1 MIHPSKSSP
10 MRADLLEAQAC
21 VDWPMSRL
29 DDLSKRLEEWLARSV
44 TIELKELPPPAESN
58 LIVATEN
65 ELLPLHF
72 QAEVGAYI
80 NSIRSS
86 LDVLAVVLVNRHN
99 SSIREDRVFFPIAK
113 SKEEFDR
120 PCGGAQKFLEGLP
133 TLERQLV
140 EHLKPYQGGNP
151 ALWALHHLDIVRK
164 HRRLLNARL
173 RPIHMSLQ
181 GTLAEGDF
189 TPLGGE
195 GSIQVGAETVLG
207 MLKKDAP
214 PLAVHTRFYVG
225 IDEEGF
231 AAPKPAIAVLV
242 ELANAAT
249 YTIEL
254 FDGA

>member
-1 MIHPSKSSP
+1 
-10 MRADLLEAQAC
+10 MRPDLLEAQAC
-21 VDWPMSRL
+21 IDWPTSQIG
-29 DDLSKRLEEWLARSV
+29 DLSKRLEEWLARGV
-44 TIELKELPPPAESN
+44 TIEIKELPPPAESN
-58 LIVATEN
+58 LLIAVEN

-86 LDVLAVVLVNRHN
+86 LDVLAMVLVKRHN
-99 SSIREDRVFFPIAK
+99 LQIREDRVFFPIAR
-113 SKEEFDR
+113 SKEEFER
-120 PCGGAQKFLEGLP
+120 PGGAAQKFLEGLP
-133 TLERQLV
+133 ELERKLIN
-140 EHLKPYQGGNP
+140 HLQPYQGGNP

-173 RPIHMSLQ
+173 RPIHMSIQ

-207 MLKKDAP
+207 MLKRGVP

-231 AAPKPAIAVLV
+231 AARKPAEAALV
-242 ELANAAT
+242 QLVNAAT
-249 YTIEL
+249 YAIKL
-254 FDGA
+254 FDSA

>member
-1 MIHPSKSSP
+1 

-21 VDWPMSRL
+21 VDWPMSQL
-29 DDLSKRLEEWLARSV
+29 GDLSKRLEDWLTRGV
-44 TIELKELPPPAESN
+44 TIELKELPPPAKSN

-86 LDVLAVVLVNRHN
+86 LDVLAMVLVKRHN
-99 SSIREDRVFFPIAK
+99 LPIREDKVFFPIAK
-113 SKEEFDR
+113 SKEDFDR
-120 PCGGAQKFLEGLP
+120 AGGRAQNFFEGLP
-133 TLERQLV
+133 ELERKLIEDLQ
-140 EHLKPYQGGNP
+140 PYQGGNA
-151 ALWALHHLDIVRK
+151 ALWALHYLDIVRK

-173 RPIHMSLQ
+173 RPIHISLQ
-181 GTLAEGDF
+181 GRLDEGDF

-207 MLKKDAP
+207 MLKKGAP
-214 PLAVHTRFYVG
+214 RLAVHTRFYVG

-231 AAPKPAIAVLV
+231 AARKPAIAVLV
-242 ELANAAT
+242 ELINAAT
-249 YTIEL
+249 FTIAL

>member
-1 MIHPSKSSP
+1 MSQFG
-10 MRADLLEAQAC
+10 DLN
-21 VDWPMSRL
+21 
-29 DDLSKRLEEWLARSV
+29 KRLEEWLTRGV

-86 LDVLAVVLVNRHN
+86 LDVLAMVLVKRHN
-99 SSIREDRVFFPIAK
+99 LQIRESRVFFPIVK
-113 SKEEFDR
+113 SKEEFERTGSD
-120 PCGGAQKFLEGLP
+120 AQKFLEGLP
-133 TLERQLV
+133 KLERQLM
-140 EHLKPYQGGNP
+140 EHLKPYQGGND

-173 RPIHMSLQ
+173 RPIHMSIQ

-207 MLKKDAP
+207 MIKKGVP

-231 AAPKPAIAVLV
+231 AARKPATAVLV
-242 ELANAAT
+242 QLINAAT
-249 YTIEL
+249 YAIKL
-254 FDGA
+254 FDDS

>member
-1 MIHPSKSSP
+1 M
-10 MRADLLEAQAC
+10 
-21 VDWPMSRL
+21 
-29 DDLSKRLEEWLARSV
+29 
-44 TIELKELPPPAESN
+44 
-58 LIVATEN
+58 
-65 ELLPLHF
+65 LPLHF

-86 LDVLAVVLVNRHN
+86 LDVLAMVLVKRHN
-99 SSIREDRVFFPIAK
+99 LQIREDRVFFPIAR
-113 SKEEFDR
+113 SKGELER
-120 PCGGAQKFLEGLP
+120 SGGNAQKFLEGLP
-133 TLERQLV
+133 KFERQLMD
-140 EHLKPYQGGNP
+140 HLKPYQGGNE

-173 RPIHMSLQ
+173 RPIHMSIQ

-207 MLKKDAP
+207 MIKKGVP

-231 AAPKPAIAVLV
+231 AARKS
-242 ELANAAT
+242 
-249 YTIEL
+249 
-254 FDGA
+254 FR

>member
-1 MIHPSKSSP
+1 
-10 MRADLLEAQAC
+10 
-21 VDWPMSRL
+21 MSQL
-29 DDLSKRLEEWLARSV
+29 ADLSKRLEEWLSRGV
-44 TIELKELPPPAESN
+44 TIEIKGLPPPADSN
-58 LIVATEN
+58 LIIAMEN

-86 LDVLAVVLVNRHN
+86 LDVLAMVLVKRHN
-99 SSIREDRVFFPIAK
+99 LQIREDRVFFPIAR
-113 SKEEFDR
+113 SKEEFER
-120 PCGGAQKFLEGLP
+120 SGGNAQKFLEGLP
-133 TLERQLV
+133 KLERQLMN
-140 EHLKPYQGGNP
+140 HLKPHQGGNE

-173 RPIHMSLQ
+173 RPIHMSIQ

-207 MLKKDAP
+207 MIKKGVP

-231 AAPKPAIAVLV
+231 AARKPAEAVLAQ
-242 ELANAAT
+242 LISAAT
-249 YTIEL
+249 YAIKL

>member
-1 MIHPSKSSP
+1 
-10 MRADLLEAQAC
+10 MRPDLLEAQAC
-21 VDWPMSRL
+21 VDWPMSQL
-29 DDLSKRLEEWLARSV
+29 GDLSKRLEEWLARGV
-44 TIELKELPPPAESN
+44 TIEIKELPPPAVSN
-58 LIVATEN
+58 LITAVEN

-86 LDVLAVVLVNRHN
+86 LDVLAMVLVKRHN
-99 SSIREDRVFFPIAK
+99 LQIREDRVFFPIAR
-113 SKEEFDR
+113 SKEEFER
-120 PCGGAQKFLEGLP
+120 PGGAAQKFLEGLP
-133 TLERQLV
+133 ELERKLMN
-140 EHLKPYQGGNP
+140 HLQPYQGGNP

-173 RPIHMSLQ
+173 RPIHMSIQ

-207 MLKKDAP
+207 MIKKSVP
-214 PLAVHTRFYVG
+214 PIAVHTRFYVG

-231 AAPKPAIAVLV
+231 AARKPAEAVLAQLINV
-242 ELANAAT
+242 AT
-249 YTIEL
+249 YAIKL

>member
-1 MIHPSKSSP
+1 
-10 MRADLLEAQAC
+10 MRPDLLEAQAC
-21 VDWPMSRL
+21 VDWPMNQL
-29 DDLSKRLEEWLARSV
+29 GDLSKRLDEWLTRGV

-86 LDVLAVVLVNRHN
+86 LDVLAMVLVKRHN
-99 SSIREDRVFFPIAK
+99 LPIREDRVFFPISK
-113 SKEEFDR
+113 SKEEFER
-120 PCGGAQKFLEGLP
+120 LGGGAQRFLEGLP
-133 TLERQLV
+133 QLERQLV
-140 EHLKPYQGGNP
+140 EHLEPYQGGNA

-164 HRRLLNARL
+164 HRRLLNARF
-173 RPIHMSLQ
+173 RPIHMSIQ

-207 MLKKDAP
+207 MIKKGVP

-231 AAPKPAIAVLV
+231 AARKPAIAVLGQLV
-242 ELANAAT
+242 NAAT
-249 YTIEL
+249 YPGSGT
-254 FDGA
+254 GAVRQAWR

>member
-1 MIHPSKSSP
+1 
-10 MRADLLEAQAC
+10 MRVDLMEAQAC
-21 VDWPMSRL
+21 VEWPMSRL
-29 DDLSKRLEEWLARSV
+29 GDLNKRLEEWLARGV
-44 TIELKELPPPAESN
+44 TIDLKELPPPAEAN

-86 LDVLAVVLVNRHN
+86 LDVLAMVLVNRHKLP
-99 SSIREDRVFFPIAK
+99 IPEDRVFFPIAK
-113 SKEEFDR
+113 SKAEFDR
-120 PCGGAQKFLEGLP
+120 PGGGAQKFLAGLP
-133 TLERQLV
+133 ALERQLI
-140 EHLKPYQGGNP
+140 EHLEPYQGGNP

-173 RPIHMSLQ
+173 RPIHMSLE

-189 TPLGGE
+189 IPLGGD

-207 MLKKDAP
+207 MLKKSVPA
-214 PLAVHTRFYVG
+214 LSVQTSFYVG

-231 AAPKPAIAVLV
+231 AARKPAVAVLG
-242 ELANAAT
+242 ELVKAAT
-249 YTIEL
+249 YAIRL
-254 FDGA
+254 FDGV